1 MIMVIKVCGVCVV
14 DMLLL
19 LWWP

>member
-1 MIMVIKVCGVCVV
+1 MIMVIKVYGVCVV